1 MAQLC
6 VDVGVG
12 EQVRLAYQAPVLILT
27 IPLRFSE
34 LTFYYSKG
42 DSPLKRVVGPV
53 FNDNSGGG
61 QFHVGM
67 LKLPTGPL
75 SIDVLHQGF
84 QESHLNEG
92 LIYGGVFIEDSADS
106 CVTVGI

>member
-1 MAQLC
+1 M
-6 VDVGVG
+6 
-12 EQVRLAYQAPVLILT
+12 
-27 IPLRFSE
+27 
-34 LTFYYSKG
+34 
-42 DSPLKRVVGPV
+42 

-75 SIDVLHQGF
+75 GIDVLHQGF

-92 LIYGGVFIEDSADS
+92 LIYGGVFIENSADG
-106 CVTVGI
+106 CITLGV